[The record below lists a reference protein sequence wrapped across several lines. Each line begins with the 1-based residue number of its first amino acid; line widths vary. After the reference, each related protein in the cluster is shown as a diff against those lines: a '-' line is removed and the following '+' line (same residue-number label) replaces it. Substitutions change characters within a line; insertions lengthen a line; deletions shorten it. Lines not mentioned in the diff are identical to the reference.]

1 MVKKDEDKLKKEVK
15 PISYSSTH
23 LSNVSLY
30 KKFPIILLM
39 VVFLTV
45 YNDIYQGGFTVF
57 VGASVISEDGVVR
70 GYSYSQ
76 IYKNEFAVKIIG
88 GSQDPTKADKL
99 AVKHNLINLG
109 PVIDGS
115 DYFLFKNPSIRQRSR
130 RKGRSLN
137 TATLSKEDDVVWMEQ
152 QVSKKRVKRGYNS
165 QSVSILSPK
174 LRLLSKKGPLNVY
187 DDEND
192 DESEKGISKNLN
204 PNDPLWNDMWYL
216 HRSDDKPEFKD
227 HNVKEAWALGY
238 TGNGVV
244 VTILDDGVEYE
255 HPDIK
260 PNYDPK
266 ASYDVNDRD
275 PDPTPRYEYTDE
287 NRHGTRCAGEVAA
300 VYNNSF
306 CITGVAYNAKIGGIR
321 MLDGEVTDAVEA
333 KSLSY
338 NIQHIDIYSAS
349 WGPDDDGKT
358 VDGPGKLT
366 REAFENGIKNGRGG
380 LGSIFIWASGNGGKD
395 GDSCN
400 CDGYTNSIYTL
411 SISSASEN
419 GHIPWYSEACSST
432 LATTYSSG
440 SNDERMIVTTDLHHS
455 CTKGHTGTSASAPI
469 AAGIVAL
476 TLEANPKLTWRDIQH
491 IVVQTAKPDGLLSD
505 DWVTNG
511 AKRNVSHSFGYGL
524 LDAGA
529 MVKKATKWK
538 TVPRQ
543 RRCKITYPAR
553 YKIIPNNK
561 RIVLL
566 QHTSACSNTENHVR
580 FLEHVQAIITLTAP
594 KRGDIQVFLTSPRG
608 TRSKLLQKRT
618 RDSSRVGFREWAF
631 MTTHSWGEMSEGTW
645 SLEIENGGWD
655 EAELQRWDLV
665 FYGTYEEIGEYGSG
679 DGKKPIGSHV
689 TLRSADSAKTL
700 TKISSS
706 HNFNIIQVILSL
718 FYYILI
724 RRII

>member
-1 MVKKDEDKLKKEVK
+1 MYKDEDKVRKEGR
-15 PISYSSTH
+15 PILNNATNINNIRIFGK
-23 LSNVSLY
+23 LSITSIFV
-30 KKFPIILLM
+30 I
-39 VVFLTV
+39 FLTLYSNIICGSIFV
-45 YNDIYQGGFTVF
+45 AASFTQDSTVKHIY
-57 VGASVISEDGVVR
+57 SK
-70 GYSYSQ
+70 
-76 IYKNEFAVKIIG
+76 IYKNEFAVEIVG
-88 GSQDPTKADKL
+88 GSKNPSKAEKL
-99 AVKHNLINLG
+99 AIKHNLVNLG
-109 PVIDGS
+109 PIIDGS
-115 DYFLFKNPSIRQRSR
+115 DYYLFKNPSLRQRSR

-137 TATLSKEDDVVWMEQ
+137 TATLSREDDVMWMEQ

-165 QSVSILSPK
+165 QSIPDISPK
-174 LRLLSKKGPLNVY
+174 LRLLSKKGSLNMFDDS
-187 DDEND
+187 DDEMEVPKSLD
-192 DESEKGISKNLN
+192 

-216 HRSDDKPEFKD
+216 HRSDNKPEFKD

-275 PDPTPRYEYTDE
+275 PDPTPRYEISDE

-338 NIQHIDIYSAS
+338 NTQHIDIYSAS

-395 GDSCN
+395 YDSCN

-419 GHIPWYSEACSST
+419 GYIPWYSEACSST

-440 SNDERMIVTTDLHHS
+440 NSDERMIVTTDLHHS
-455 CTKGHTGTSASAPI
+455 CTSGHTGTSASAPI

-476 TLEANPKLTWRDIQH
+476 TLEANPRLTWRDIQH
-491 IVVQTAKPDGLLSD
+491 IVVQTSKPDGLLSD

-553 YKIIPNNK
+553 YKTIPPEK

-566 QHTSACSNTENHVR
+566 QHTSACANTENNVKY
-580 FLEHVQAIITLTAP
+580 LEHVQAIISLTAP
-594 KRGDIQVFLTSPRG
+594 RRGAIQVFLTSPRG
-608 TRSKLLQKRT
+608 TRSKLLQKRNK
-618 RDSSRVGFREWAF
+618 DSSRVGFREWAF
-631 MTTHSWGEMSEGTW
+631 MTTHSWGELSEGTW
-645 SLEIENGGWD
+645 SLEIENGGFD

-665 FYGTYEEIGEYGSG
+665 FYGTAEEVGEFGG
-679 DGKKPIGSHV
+679 NDGKKPLGSHV
-689 TLRSADSAKTL
+689 TLRSADSMKKFTNL
-700 TKISSS
+700 SSS
-706 HNFNIIQVILSL
+706 TNFYITQIILSIL
-718 FYYILI
+718 NFILI
-724 RRII
+724 RRIV